1 MLSIG
6 EFASLGR
13 VTVRLLRYYDEIDLL
28 KPDRVDPVSNYRSY
42 APGQVP
48 VLNRILQLRDFG
60 IRLDDIALIV
70 HGELNTAAEQ
80 ELLSAARGRLAD
92 QVQDNTLRLARL
104 DAYLRTTEGKPMPNT
119 IEVEVAPIA
128 PQRVAY
134 LEGIAGGW
142 GNRHIGPVVGPLF
155 GRLDRELSA
164 AGITD
169 AGPGVAI
176 YEALETGDATTV
188 RVTAALIVD
197 DTIAATDGYRL
208 KTLPGIDNA
217 AIAVHHG
224 PVDTIDQSW
233 HALMDWVP
241 GNHYEMTGICRE
253 IYLTPGDRPQA
264 EWVTQLVQPVGK
276 QRQKAGAE
284 AASAGRS

>member
-42 APGQVP
+42 APAQVP

-70 HGELNTAAEQ
+70 HGDLDTAAEQ
-80 ELLSAARGRLAD
+80 DLLRTARSRLAD
-92 QVQDNTLRLARL
+92 EVADNTLRLARL
-104 DAYLRTTEGKPMPNT
+104 DAYLRTTESEPMPDT
-119 IEVEVAPIA
+119 IDVEVVPVA

-155 GRLDRELSA
+155 GQLDRGLAA
-164 AGITD
+164 AGVTE

-176 YEALETGDATTV
+176 YESLETGDATAV
-188 RVTAALIVD
+188 RVTAALVVD
-197 DTIAATDGYRL
+197 DTIAPADGYRL
-208 KTLPGIDNA
+208 KTLPSIDIA
-217 AIAVHHG
+217 AIGVHRG
-224 PVDTIDQSW
+224 SVDTIDQSW

-241 GNHYEMTGICRE
+241 GNGYEMTGICRE

-276 QRQKAGAE
+276 GSLE
-284 AASAGRS
+284 GT